1 MEDLANLFADE
12 ALAEKRFSR
21 PRDRE
26 AGGDDVAVAEGGDQP
41 VLRSEGRSKGAV
53 ARDDV
58 AASKVGEGSGL
69 RSEVGVK
76 EGSTRDDVAVGVRA
90 SLQAKTGGEGELGG
104 DDVASTAGMTSEA
117 GVSSGRV
124 GEGRKGAEREGVLSA
139 EAAAVLTPPGSS
151 SDGKRTRK
159 VEAETGTVRN
169 EKPPEPN
176 PGSASGRELNSVNTE
191 SERRRVS
198 GSKSA
203 GPAEPG
209 ESIGRLQ
216 GSISEG
222 ASTVFLDEGRFL
234 KQEDASIEEKA
245 ASLGLFQEVGPD
257 SKVSTF
263 EAPSARRESESVR
276 EREKQEWAVSEGFRN
291 SGFKSSEDSK
301 QSGGWLGQKVA
312 KLGSDGGL
320 GLEEAV
326 KAAVGEHLGAE
337 KRVKR
342 GAKKD
347 RGLSRAFEEGF
358 KALKGGPGS
367 GGLEESS
374 GKGRRGGKRRGLQ
387 DKESVKESGGSLQG
401 ESGSSKTGATVENE
415 EGRDSGAADEGSKP
429 DRKVSNPF
437 LTQTMAAS
445 ASRVA
450 SSEDPETPS
459 RPFSPE
465 ETPSAEPLQNLP
477 NPDKPSGAEPPQEP
491 LNPGVPLSANLSQN
505 PPNPGKPSSAGST
518 RNPLNPEESSS
529 SRNPNPEPA
538 SEPAASSGS
547 PRKKKDYPEWMP
559 PFMDKIH
566 PDSPN
571 FDPELYAKTHPIKR
585 AMMDDDSEG
594 RFPDFSLEA
603 LQGPAPE
610 TSRPLEEGDP
620 ESEFSPET
628 HPDNVIDEALNV
640 TEEQR
645 ARVLEAANAEEFE
658 PAAYDKTA
666 PPWEAFRGFG
676 VASRDLEGYD
686 VEGTRDLR
694 EQDQEFDIPVKG
706 GGTKRV
712 KIPAGGFKNEEEL
725 NAAFKGER
733 STLENRVKLREQP
746 TVQTPAAS
754 T

>member
-21 PRDRE
+21 PGGRE
-26 AGGDDVAVAEGGDQP
+26 AGGDDVAVGEGGQQSI
-41 VLRSEGRSKGAV
+41 LRSEGRSKGAV

-58 AASKVGEGSGL
+58 AVPKVGEGSGL
-69 RSEVGVK
+69 RSRLTE
-76 EGSTRDDVAVGVRA
+76 EIARDDVWA
-90 SLQAKTGGEGELGG
+90 SLRAETGGEGGLGG
-104 DDVASTAGMTSEA
+104 DDVGRIAGMTSEA
-117 GVSSGRV
+117 GVSSGMV
-124 GEGRKGAEREGVLSA
+124 EEGRKIAEREGVLSA
-139 EAAAVLTPPGSS
+139 EAAAVLTPPLSS
-151 SDGKRTRK
+151 SDGRK
-159 VEAETGTVRN
+159 MRKAEAATGTVWK

-176 PGSASGRELNSVNTE
+176 PGSASGRDLDNAKTE
-191 SERRRVS
+191 SERRTVS

-203 GPAEPG
+203 GQDLGPAKPG

-216 GSISEG
+216 GSIPEG

-234 KQEDASIEEKA
+234 KLEDASIEEKA

-263 EAPSARRESESVR
+263 EAPTAKREFESVR
-276 EREKQEWAVSEGFRN
+276 EKQGKKQEWAVSEGFRN
-291 SGFKSSEDSK
+291 SQLKGSEDSK

-320 GLEEAV
+320 GLEDAV

-367 GGLEESS
+367 GVLEEPS
-374 GKGRRGGKRRGLQ
+374 GKGKRGGKRRGVQ
-387 DKESVKESGGSLQG
+387 DKEVVKGSGESLQG
-401 ESGSSKTGATVENE
+401 ESGSSKTRATGENE
-415 EGRDSGAADEGSKP
+415 EGRDSGAADGGSKP
-429 DRKVSNPF
+429 NRKVSNPF

-459 RPFSPE
+459 RPLSPE
-465 ETPSAEPLQNLP
+465 LPPSTELSQNVP
-477 NPDKPSGAEPPQEP
+477 NFDKPSGAGPRQEP
-491 LNPGVPLSANLSQN
+491 SNPGVPSSAKLSQN
-505 PPNPGKPSSAGST
+505 SPNPGKPSSAGST
-518 RNPLNPEESSS
+518 QNPLNPKETLSSG
-529 SRNPNPEPA
+529 NPPNPEPA
-538 SEPAASSGS
+538 FEPAASSGS
-547 PRKKKDYPEWMP
+547 PQKKKDYPEWMP
-559 PFMDKIH
+559 SFMDKIH

-571 FDPELYAKTHPIKR
+571 FDPEAYANTHPIKR
-585 AMMDDDSEG
+585 AMMDDDPEG

-620 ESEFSPET
+620 EPEFSPET

-645 ARVLEAANAEEFE
+645 AKVLEAANAVEFD

-676 VASRDLEGYD
+676 MASRDLEGYD

-694 EQDQEFDIPVKG
+694 EQDQEFDVPVKG

-712 KIPAGGFKNEEEL
+712 KIPAGGFKSEEEL
-725 NAAFKGER
+725 NAAFKGE
-733 STLENRVKLREQP
+733 SSILEHRVGLHWQLC
-746 TVQTPAAS
+746 TTPAAS